1 MKGRK
6 EKLKMPGCKNPTD
19 LLHKNLMKP
28 LLMLVLMVIFY
39 QGRIISVC
47 DDGEQNTIHLWEV
60 NKKEGKSVLEEVKTC
75 TLEGR

>member
-1 MKGRK
+1 
-6 EKLKMPGCKNPTD
+6 MPSLQP
-19 LLHKNLMKP
+19 HQSP
-28 LLMLVLMVIFY
+28 VIYF

>member
-1 MKGRK
+1 MKCHQI
-6 EKLKMPGCKNPTD
+6 LFNAI
-19 LLHKNLMKP
+19 
-28 LLMLVLMVIFY
+28 LVLSCRLIIAFADACY
-39 QGRIISVC
+39 DYFQGRIISVC

>member
-1 MKGRK
+1 MK
-6 EKLKMPGCKNPTD
+6 CHQI
-19 LLHKNLMKP
+19 LLIAI
-28 LLMLVLMVIFY
+28 LVLSCCLIIASADVCYDYFK
-39 QGRIISVC
+39 GRIISVC